1 MALKDLAASA
11 ASVNEAAIESI
22 VEKYV
27 RYDLDG
33 HEIVLT
39 PEGSSLSNRR
49 KILAYLTANEG
60 WFYVDETAIRCPTR
74 PKDLELP
81 LGMKGGSLR
90 PNLLQL
96 QKENLIRTDASG
108 YRIVAPNL
116 AKIKIEVLGRD
127 A

>member
-11 ASVNEAAIESI
+11 ATVNEATIESI
-22 VEKYV
+22 IEKYI
-27 RYDLDG
+27 RYDLDNV
-33 HEIVLT
+33 EIVMT
-39 PEGSSLSNRR
+39 PEAASLSNRR

-60 WFYVDETAIRCPTR
+60 WCYVQNPAGRCSTT
-74 PKDLELP
+74 PKDLEVP

-96 QKENLIRTDASG
+96 QKDNMIRKDGSG

-116 AKIKIEVLGRD
+116 SKIKSEVLGSG

>member
-22 VEKYV
+22 IEKYV

-33 HEIVLT
+33 RGIILT
-39 PEGSSLSNRR
+39 PEASALSNRR

-60 WFYVDETAIRCPTR
+60 WCYVGDGATRCPTR
-74 PKDLELP
+74 PSDLELP

-96 QKENLIRTDASG
+96 QKENLIRKDASG

-116 AKIKIEVLGRD
+116 TRIRTEVLGLN

>member
-22 VEKYV
+22 ILNYV
-27 RYDLDG
+27 RYDLDDG
-33 HEIVLT
+33 QIVLT
-39 PEGSSLSNRR
+39 PEGGSLSNRR

-60 WFYVDETAIRCPTR
+60 WAYVDKAANRCSTT
-74 PKDLELP
+74 PKNLEVP

-96 QKENLIRTDASG
+96 HKENLIRKDSAG

-116 AKIKIEVLGRD
+116 AKIKSEVLGSS

>member
-22 VEKYV
+22 IESYV
-27 RYDLDG
+27 RYDLDQG
-33 HEIVLT
+33 QIVMT
-39 PEGSSLSNRR
+39 PESGSLSNRR

-60 WFYVDETAIRCPTR
+60 WSYVDKSVQRCPTS

-96 QKENLIRTDASG
+96 QKENLIRKDSAG

-116 AKIKIEVLGRD
+116 AKIKSEVLGSS

>member
-11 ASVNEAAIESI
+11 ASVNDAAIVLI
-22 VEKYV
+22 IEKYI
-27 RYDLDG
+27 RYDLVG
-33 HEIVLT
+33 REIVLT
-39 PEGSSLSNRR
+39 PEAGYLSNRR

-60 WFYVDETAIRCPTR
+60 WGYVDEAAIRCPTSPR
-74 PKDLELP
+74 DLELP

-96 QKENLIRTDASG
+96 QKENLIRKDASG

-116 AKIKIEVLGRD
+116 GKIKTEVLGSD

>member
-27 RYDLDG
+27 RYDLDARQ
-33 HEIVLT
+33 IVLT
-39 PEGSSLSNRR
+39 SEAGPLSNRR

-60 WFYVDETAIRCPTR
+60 WGYVDQAAVRCPTSPR
-74 PKDLELP
+74 ELELP

-90 PNLLQL
+90 PNLVQL
-96 QKENLIRTDASG
+96 QKENLIRKDASG

-116 AKIKIEVLGRD
+116 GKIKSEVLGPD